1 MEKMW
6 PITQNPVVFEKFIAS
21 TEENKEGACN
31 LSL

>member
-1 MEKMW
+1 MDKMW
-6 PITQNPVVFEKFIAS
+6 PITQNPVVFEKLIAS